1 MEVPECEAGPSPSDF
16 SLSWVFSG
24 LSGSEF
30 RNEEKREAT
39 MLSAMVLG
47 PVPEQWLGAGQDGHP
62 QLPDATTPR
71 PTHLGPT
78 AQPCTGVG
86 LGNSA

>member
-39 MLSAMVLG
+39 MLSAMVLA
-47 PVPEQWLGAGQDGHP
+47 PVPEQWLGVGQDGHP
-62 QLPDATTPR
+62 QLPDTTTPCS
-71 PTHLGPT
+71 PTLAPLPSP
-78 AQPCTGVG
+78 AQGWV
-86 LGNSA
+86 